1 MATSALC
8 GTFDAREERGLADRR
23 AREAERLRRIKDPA
37 LYSRVDTAWLLFL
50 PVFVSERARTFLGLE
65 RALTSDRNS
74 EEYEERSQHP
84 GKRRTSAFS
93 GKNRA

>member
-37 LYSRVDTAWLLFL
+37 LYSRVDTA
-50 PVFVSERARTFLGLE
+50 
-65 RALTSDRNS
+65 ALDAQVANHNP
-74 EEYEERSQHP
+74 Y
-84 GKRRTSAFS
+84 
-93 GKNRA
+93 